1 MRKWGLGASTALV
14 SGNMIGSGIFLLPAG
29 LAVYGRLGLAGWLLA
44 SMGAML
50 LAAVFR
56 RLGTLHPHAPGGPY
70 AYVRR
75 AFGDFAGFA
84 VAWGYWVSIW
94 CTNAAIAVA
103 CVGYLGVFFPV
114 LQADA
119 TAAALSG
126 VGLIW
131 LFTAVNGAGVREVAA
146 VQVVTTVL
154 KVLPLVA
161 VGVWGLPHVEWSN
174 LWAAGTH
181 GSNVFGGI
189 TAATTLTLFAFLG
202 VESAAISSARIR
214 DPERN
219 MGRASV
225 WGTVLTIAVYLLGS
239 IAVMGVLPPE
249 VLMDSSAPFADA
261 AGTFWGASA
270 RPIMAAAA
278 VMATLGALNGWIF
291 IQGEFPMAAA
301 DDGLFPKAFAKRNRA
316 GIPIV
321 GIAVSSA
328 LACAVLL
335 LKFSD
340 SLVETFT
347 FMMTL
352 STLSAL
358 VPYLLSGLAL
368 RWFLRGEPS
377 ARGGR
382 ALGLV
387 TAVFC
392 GWVIFGCGWEVLLY
406 GGILLSVGLT
416 LYSLRSALKTSDETI
431 SRRS

>member
-1 MRKWGLGASTALV
+1 MRKWGLGASIALV

-29 LAVYGRLGLAGWLLA
+29 LAVYGRLGLIGWMLA
-44 SMGAML
+44 SIGAML
-50 LAAVFR
+50 LASVFR
-56 RLGTLHPHAPGGPY
+56 QLGVVQPHAPGGPY
-70 AYVRR
+70 AYVRE
-75 AFGDFAGFA
+75 AFGDLAGFA

-114 LQADA
+114 LQVDA

-181 GSNVFGGI
+181 GSSVFGGI

-202 VESAAISSARIR
+202 VETAAICSGRIR

-278 VMATLGALNGWIF
+278 IMATLGALNGWIF

-301 DDGLFPKAFAKRNRA
+301 DDGLFPRIFAKRNRA
-316 GIPIV
+316 GIPLV

-368 RWFLRGEPS
+368 RWFLRGES
-377 ARGGR
+377 SSGGGR
-382 ALGLV
+382 VLGVV

-392 GWVIFGCGWEVLLY
+392 GWVIFGCGWEVLMY
-406 GGILLSVGLT
+406 GGVLLLFGLM
-416 LYSLRSALKTSDETI
+416 LFLLRSALNPSDDTI
-431 SRRS
+431 PHRS